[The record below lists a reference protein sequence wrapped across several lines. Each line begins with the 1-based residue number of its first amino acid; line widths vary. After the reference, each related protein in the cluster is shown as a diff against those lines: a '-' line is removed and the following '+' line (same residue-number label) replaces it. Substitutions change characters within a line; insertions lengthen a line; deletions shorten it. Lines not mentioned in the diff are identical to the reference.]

1 MAAPG
6 NWTELPVRAAM
17 IVVLGTGLG
26 LAANPL
32 TPRPVALG
40 TPVYPASA
48 SGNATCSA
56 PHGGPAEP
64 IRISQA
70 DARKACDACSATF
83 VDARGE
89 NEFAQGHIPG
99 AIHLP
104 PSGHPDE
111 QATIGMLRSAKT
123 IVVYDSDIGC
133 GLASGV
139 AERLVKAG
147 LPDVRVMDGSWTQWE
162 SSGGPAESGACEQCA
177 ARASVS
183 AGGAP

>member
-6 NWTELPVRAAM
+6 NWTELPVRAA
-17 IVVLGTGLG
+17 IIAVLGTGIG

-32 TPRPVALG
+32 TPRPVPLG

-48 SGNATCSA
+48 SGTATCSA
-56 PHGGPAEP
+56 PHGAAEP
-64 IRISQA
+64 TRITQSE
-70 DARKACDACSATF
+70 ARKACDACSATF

-111 QATIGMLRSAKT
+111 QATFDRLRGTKT
-123 IVVYDSDIGC
+123 IIVYDSDVGC
-133 GLASGV
+133 GLATGV
-139 AERLVKAG
+139 ADRLARAG
-147 LPDVRVMDGSWTQWE
+147 LGDVRVMDGSWTQWE
-162 SSGGPAESGACEQCA
+162 SSGGPAESGACEQCTEKA
-177 ARASVS
+177 ARST
-183 AGGAP
+183 GAVP